1 MAENWS
7 AIAADV
13 RAGLGDVG
21 NTLTLTR
28 TIPGT
33 PDPER
38 LWVDVPDDT
47 ATEIVPQFGEGSGK
61 YRSGETVVTT
71 DFEFMIAVPKVL
83 TPQEGDLITAGGE
96 TAIIVKVEP
105 FPAGGQP
112 VYFTIWADR

>member
-1 MAENWS
+1 MT

-13 RAGLGDVG
+13 HAGLASVG
-21 NTLTLTR
+21 NTLTITR
-28 TIPGT
+28 TTPGT
-33 PDPER
+33 PDPEQ
-38 LWVDVPDDT
+38 LWIDVPGQT
-47 ATEIVPQFGEGSGK
+47 ATETVPQFGEGSGR

-83 TPQEGDLITAGGE
+83 IPQEGDLITAGDE
-96 TAIIVKVEP
+96 TATIVRAEP